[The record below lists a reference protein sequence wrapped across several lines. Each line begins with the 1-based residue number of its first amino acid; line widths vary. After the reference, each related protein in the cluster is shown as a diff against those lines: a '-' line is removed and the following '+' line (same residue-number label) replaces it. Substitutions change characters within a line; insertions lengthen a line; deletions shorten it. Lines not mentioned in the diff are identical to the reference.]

1 MKIEDIGS
9 DGAGIGKYDG
19 MIFFVK
25 DTVIGDYVVAKII
38 KMKKSYGY
46 ARLMEIKEAS
56 PVRVKPRCVF
66 ARSSGSSW
74 WF

>member
-1 MKIEDIGS
+1 MQKNDLIEMKIEDIGS

-46 ARLMEIKEAS
+46 ARLMEIKRG
-56 PVRVKPRCVF
+56 VWKLF
-66 ARSSGSSW
+66 
-74 WF
+74 F